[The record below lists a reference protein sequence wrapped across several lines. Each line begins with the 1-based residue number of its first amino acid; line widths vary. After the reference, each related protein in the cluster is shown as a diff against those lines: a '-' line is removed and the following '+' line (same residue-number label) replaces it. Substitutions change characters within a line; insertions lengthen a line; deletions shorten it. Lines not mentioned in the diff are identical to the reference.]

1 MPPRGRMPSCT
12 PRGPADWVGL
22 RRTIGW
28 RRVARVACTAH
39 TARIFRAVWA
49 ACAGRTGRVPGSQR
63 ARLRRAAWA
72 KRSRNS
78 MSRVARRALCRAVR
92 GGAGQLDAGRG
103 GAGRHRAAAGVRV
116 GCVAPLPCAVT
127 GAGRVRVAPAARIFT
142 GATVRGTTDNGGL
155 GGTRRCA
162 HGEPSR
168 PRMMR
173 WRSHPR
179 AMKRVQALTTG
190 RGGGCG
196 PSAPAARAQDG
207 HHPIGVSSAQAP
219 PSHPRHLHQ
228 PRSGNGHGPC
238 RRMANHRIGRP
249 PYGQLPYGQPPT
261 IPSPLGCR
269 VGLSRRRSGWC
280 VNSVC

>member
-1 MPPRGRMPSCT
+1 MP
-12 PRGPADWVGL
+12 
-22 RRTIGW
+22 
-28 RRVARVACTAH
+28 
-39 TARIFRAVWA
+39 
-49 ACAGRTGRVPGSQR
+49 
-63 ARLRRAAWA
+63 
-72 KRSRNS
+72 
-78 MSRVARRALCRAVR
+78 
-92 GGAGQLDAGRG
+92 GGAGPDGR
-103 GAGRHRAAAGVRV
+103 ATAGVRV

-190 RGGGCG
+190 RDGGCG

-219 PSHPRHLHQ
+219 PSHRAIFISLGQ
-228 PRSGNGHGPC
+228 ETAMGPAAVWPTTVLAY
-238 RRMANHRIGRP
+238 RRTDSFRMD
-249 PYGQLPYGQPPT
+249 
-261 IPSPLGCR
+261 
-269 VGLSRRRSGWC
+269 SRRRFRVPWVVALAYRGGVPVGVSIR
-280 VNSVC
+280 SVDRSDGGGETSVFACDGGLGLPGCSCACGLLWATARLGGDNQRT